1 LFNRIDYMMDA
12 TNDTFLS
19 AGDPYRSH
27 DSTSPPRPEPADG
40 HAVAG
45 EALPAVPLGTRRLE
59 LWLPLLIIALDQI
72 TKAIV
77 RSTVPLY
84 SSVTVV
90 PGFLSVTHLRNSGA
104 AFGFLNAAE
113 FPFKTSVIAVVA
125 MAALIAVGWYAVRLA
140 HYQLVA
146 RTGLA
151 LIIGGAAGN
160 LLDRIAV
167 GSVLDFV
174 DVYWRTYHFWAF
186 NVADSAITIGVAIMF
201 LDMLGVGTDVSK
213 AA

>member
-1 LFNRIDYMMDA
+1 MMDA
-12 TNDTFLS
+12 SNDTFLAAS
-19 AGDPYRSH
+19 NSSRSH
-27 DSTSPPRPEPADG
+27 DSTSPRRSEPADDHG
-40 HAVAG
+40 FRD
-45 EALPAVPLGTRRLE
+45 EALTAVPLGTRRLE

-84 SSVTVV
+84 SSVPIL

-125 MAALIAVGWYAVRLA
+125 TAALIAVGWYAARLA
-140 HYQLVA
+140 HHQLIA
-146 RTGLA
+146 RIGLA

-160 LLDRIAV
+160 LLDRILV

-186 NVADSAITIGVAIMF
+186 NVADSAITIGVVIMF
-201 LDMLGVGTDVSK
+201 LDMMGVGTDVSE
-213 AA
+213 AV